1 MYYRPSADLGW
12 QVNDCILVVLVL
24 MLDGKANQPTAAIFL
39 SLFGNFAIIAIV
51 KTNIEYQYD

>member
-24 MLDGKANQPTAAIFL
+24 MLDGKASQPTAAIFL

-51 KTNIEYQYD
+51 KTNIEYRYD